1 MYQILTCLAVDHDI
15 RYTLAAVTICV
26 LGSFLT
32 MRLFARA
39 RQSLAIQRA
48 NWLFLAGMIGGTTI
62 WTTHFVAMLGYQAPG
77 IVGFQPALTGLSF
90 VIAILAT
97 AAGLAISTYGG
108 QTALAEGG
116 GLVVGL
122 GIACM
127 HYTGMAAYAVQGSLV
142 WDPYYVA
149 ASMVFGAVFGLLAVN
164 RVVRPVNWFCKYSGM
179 TFLVLAIASTHF
191 TAMAA
196 FSVAFDPSL
205 TIAPA
210 MVSPSVMGGSAII
223 ITFVLLAFGFSTYV
237 IDSAASLQAVARYR
251 HLSLHDALTGIPNR
265 AAFHEHLQTLMKRS
279 ADPTARIALL
289 SFDLNRFKEINDVH
303 GHGAGDAVLRSLAD
317 RMSSVLRPG
326 EFVARVGGDE
336 FVAVLHRFYS
346 RADGIEFANRLL
358 AEVVKPV
365 EWNETVLSVGAS
377 IGIAVGTA
385 GTRDVDALV
394 SQADVAMY
402 RAKSDV
408 TGTICFYD
416 KSMDEA
422 SRARNAL
429 AVSMRAGLGKGAF
442 ELYFQQQNDTA
453 TGAIVGFEVLLR
465 WNHPERGMISPAE
478 FIPIA
483 EQTGFI
489 IEMGEWVLREACA
502 HAVRW
507 KNPLSIAVN
516 VAPLQL
522 SDSDFV
528 HKVQRIL
535 LESGLEPGRLEL
547 EITES
552 GIIDDHRHA
561 LLTIRRLKALGV
573 RIAMDDYGTGYS
585 SLSTLQSFPF
595 DKIKID
601 RGFVEGL
608 GSNIQSQAIV
618 RSTLILANSLDIPVL
633 AEGVETLAHVE
644 FLRREGCQHVQGF
657 YYGRPGPAA
666 SIDAVVNSAPE
677 RPAIVDEEVIPLA
690 S

>member
-1 MYQILTCLAVDHDI
+1 MYQILTCLTIDHDP
-15 RYTLAAVTICV
+15 RYTLAAVVICI

-39 RQSLAIQRA
+39 RQYASIQRV

-77 IVGFQPALTGLSF
+77 NVGFLPGFTGLSF
-90 VIAILAT
+90 IISVLAT
-97 AAGLAISTYGG
+97 TAGFAIATYGG
-108 QTALAEGG
+108 NTALAEGG
-116 GLVVGL
+116 GLIIGL

-127 HYTGMAAYAVQGSLV
+127 HYTGMAAYTVQGSLV
-142 WDPYYVA
+142 WEPVYVV
-149 ASMVFGAVFGLLAVN
+149 ASMVLGGIFGILATN

-196 FSVAFDPSL
+196 FSVSYDPALAIEPSL
-205 TIAPA
+205 
-210 MVSPSVMGGSAII
+210 VSPSVMGGSAII

-237 IDSAASLQAVARYR
+237 IDSENSQQAVARYR

-265 AAFHEHLQTLMKRS
+265 AAFQEHLQALSTRS
-279 ADPTARIALL
+279 NDPTARIALL
-289 SFDLNRFKEINDVH
+289 AFDLNRFKEINDVH
-303 GHGAGDAVLRSLAD
+303 GHGAGDAVLRALAD

-326 EFVARVGGDE
+326 EFIARVGGDE
-336 FVAVLHRFYS
+336 FAAVLPRFYA
-346 RADGIEFANRLL
+346 RTDGLEFAHRLL
-358 AEVVKPV
+358 GAVVRPI
-365 EWNETVLSVGAS
+365 EWNETILSVGAS
-377 IGIAVGTA
+377 IGIAVGGA
-385 GTRDVDALV
+385 GTKDPDALIA
-394 SQADVAMY
+394 QADVAMY
-402 RAKSDV
+402 RAKTDV
-408 TGTICFYD
+408 SGTICFYD

-422 SRARNAL
+422 ARARNAL
-429 AVSMRAGLGKGAF
+429 AVSMRSGLGKGAF

-453 TGAIVGFEVLLR
+453 TGVIVGFEVLLR

-489 IEMGEWVLREACA
+489 IEMGEWVLREACL

-507 KNPLSIAVN
+507 KNPLSVAVN

-528 HKVQRIL
+528 RKVQRIL
-535 LESGLEPGRLEL
+535 LESGLEPKRLEL

-552 GIIDDHRHA
+552 GIIADHRHA

-608 GSNIQSQAIV
+608 GSNVQSQAIV
-618 RSTLILANSLDIPVL
+618 RSTLILANSLNIPVL
-633 AEGVETLAHVE
+633 AEGVETQAHLE
-644 FLRREGCQHVQGF
+644 FLRQEGCQHVQGY
-657 YYGRPGPAA
+657 YYGRPGPATT
-666 SIDAVVNSAPE
+666 IDAIVN
-677 RPAIVDEEVIPLA
+677 RVLPADETALIETLPLA

>member
-1 MYQILTCLAVDHDI
+1 MYQILTCLAIDHDP
-15 RYTLAAVTICV
+15 RYTLAAVAICV
-26 LGSFLT
+26 MGSFLT

-39 RQSLAIQRA
+39 RQSKSIQRA

-77 IVGFQPALTGLSF
+77 NVGFLPGFTGLSF
-90 VIAILAT
+90 VISVLAT
-97 AAGLAISTYGG
+97 TAGFAIATYGG
-108 QTALAEGG
+108 NTALAEGG
-116 GLVVGL
+116 GLIVGL

-127 HYTGMAAYAVQGSLV
+127 HYTGMAAYTMQGVLV
-142 WDPYYVA
+142 WEPAYVV
-149 ASMVFGAVFGLLAVN
+149 ASMVFGAVFGILATN

-196 FSVAFDPSL
+196 FSVSFDPAL
-205 TIAPA
+205 TIAPSL
-210 MVSPSVMGGSAII
+210 VSPGLMGGSAII
-223 ITFVLLAFGFSTYV
+223 ITFVLVAFGFSTYV
-237 IDSAASLQAVARYR
+237 IDSETSQQAVARYR
-251 HLSLHDALTGIPNR
+251 YLSLHDALTGLPNR
-265 AAFHEHLQTLMKRS
+265 AAFQEHLQTLSKHS
-279 ADPTARIALL
+279 IDPAARIALL

-303 GHGAGDAVLRSLAD
+303 GHGAGDSVLRALAE
-317 RMSSVLRPG
+317 RMSCVLRPG
-326 EFVARVGGDE
+326 EFIARVGGDE
-336 FVAVLHRFYS
+336 FAAVLPRFYA
-346 RADGIEFANRLL
+346 RADGLEFAHRLL
-358 AEVVKPV
+358 GAVTKPV
-365 EWNETVLSVGAS
+365 EWNDTILSVGAS
-377 IGIAVGTA
+377 IGIAIGRSGA
-385 GTRDVDALV
+385 KDPNAMIA
-394 SQADVAMY
+394 QADVAMY
-402 RAKSDV
+402 RAKTDV
-408 TGTICFYD
+408 SGTICFYD

-422 SRARNAL
+422 ARARNAL
-429 AVSMRAGLGKGAF
+429 AVSMRSGLGQGAF
-442 ELYFQQQNDTA
+442 ELYFQQQNDTIS
-453 TGAIVGFEVLLR
+453 GAIVGFEVLLR

-489 IEMGEWVLREACA
+489 TEMGEWVLREACQ

-507 KNPLSIAVN
+507 KNPLSVAVN

-528 HKVQRIL
+528 RKVQRIL
-535 LESGLEPGRLEL
+535 LESGLEPKRLEL

-552 GIIDDHRHA
+552 GIIADHRHA
-561 LLTIRRLKALGV
+561 LVTIRRLKALGV

-608 GSNIQSQAIV
+608 GTNMQSQAIV
-618 RSTLILANSLDIPVL
+618 RSTLILANSLNIPVL
-633 AEGVETLAHVE
+633 AEGVETQEHLE
-644 FLRREGCQHVQGF
+644 FLRQEGCQHVQGY
-657 YYGRPGPAA
+657 YYGRPGPANT
-666 SIDAVVNSAPE
+666 IDAIVNLVLPLDE
-677 RPAIVDEEVIPLA
+677 RVLDEAIPLA

>member
-1 MYQILTCLAVDHDI
+1 MYQILTCLTVDHDP
-15 RYTLAAVTICV
+15 RYTIAAVAICV
-26 LGSFLT
+26 MGCFLT

-39 RQSLAIQRA
+39 RQSKSLQRA

-77 IVGFQPALTGLSF
+77 SVGFLPGFTGLSF
-90 VIAILAT
+90 IISVAATTAGFAIA
-97 AAGLAISTYGG
+97 TYGG
-108 QTALAEGG
+108 DSPLAEGG

-127 HYTGMAAYAVQGSLV
+127 HYTGMAAYSVQGSLV
-142 WDPYYVA
+142 WEPAYVVT
-149 ASMVFGAVFGLLAVN
+149 SMVFGALFGMLATN

-179 TFLVLAIASTHF
+179 TFLVLAIALTHF

-196 FSVAFDPSL
+196 FSVSFDPTL
-205 TIAPA
+205 VIAPSL
-210 MVSPSVMGGSAII
+210 VSPSLMGGSAII

-237 IDSAASLQAVARYR
+237 IDSESSLQAVARYR

-265 AAFHEHLQTLMKRS
+265 AAFQEHLQNLLKRS
-279 ADPTARIALL
+279 SDPTTRVALL

-303 GHGAGDAVLRSLAD
+303 GHAAGDAVLRALAD
-317 RMSSVLRPG
+317 RMSSILRPG
-326 EFVARVGGDE
+326 EFIARVGGDE
-336 FVAVLHRFYS
+336 FAAVLSRYYS
-346 RADGIEFANRLL
+346 RSDGLEFANRLL
-358 AEVVKPV
+358 AEVTQPV

-377 IGIAVGTA
+377 IGIAVANSGI
-385 GTRDVDALV
+385 RDVDVLV

-422 SRARNAL
+422 SRTRNAL
-429 AVSMRAGLGKGAF
+429 AISMRSGLGNGAF

-453 TGAIVGFEVLLR
+453 TEAIVGFEVLLR

-489 IEMGEWVLREACA
+489 IEMGEWVLREACFQ
-502 HAVRW
+502 AVRW
-507 KNPLSIAVN
+507 RNPLSIAVN

-528 HKVQRIL
+528 DKVQRIL
-535 LESGLEPGRLEL
+535 LESGLEPRRLEL

-552 GIIDDHRHA
+552 GIIVDHRHA
-561 LLTIRRLKALGV
+561 LVTIRRLKALGV

-608 GSNIQSQAIV
+608 GTNVQSQAIV
-618 RSTLILANSLDIPVL
+618 RSTLILANSLNIPVL
-633 AEGVETLAHVE
+633 AEGVETQAHLE
-644 FLRREGCQHVQGF
+644 FLRREGCQHVQGY
-657 YYGRPGPAA
+657 YYGRPGPATT
-666 SIDAVVNSAPE
+666 IDAIVNL
-677 RPAIVDEEVIPLA
+677 PALAGDPSEAEMLPLA

>member
-1 MYQILTCLAVDHDI
+1 MYQILTCLAVDHDV

-32 MRLFARA
+32 MRLFSRA
-39 RQSLAIQRA
+39 RQSTSIQRV

-77 IVGFQPALTGLSF
+77 NVGFLPVFTGLSF
-90 VIAILAT
+90 IIAVAAT
-97 AAGLAISTYGG
+97 MAGLAISTYGG
-108 QTALAEGG
+108 HTALAEGG

-122 GIACM
+122 GIASM

-142 WDPYYVA
+142 WDQYYVV
-149 ASMVFGAVFGLLAVN
+149 ASMVFGAVFGMLATN
-164 RVVRPVNWFCKYSGM
+164 RIVRPVNWFCKYSGM
-179 TFLVLAIASTHF
+179 TFLVLAIASTHY

-196 FSVAFDPSL
+196 FSVAFDPSFM
-205 TIAPA
+205 IAPSL
-210 MVSPSVMGGSAII
+210 MSPALMGGSAII

-237 IDSAASLQAVARYR
+237 IDSETSLQAVARYR

-265 AAFHEHLQTLMKRS
+265 AAFQEHLQALLKRS

-289 SFDLNRFKEINDVH
+289 SFDLDRFKEINDVH

-317 RMSSVLRPG
+317 RMSSVLQPG

-336 FVAVLHRFYS
+336 FVAVLHRYYS
-346 RADGIEFANRLL
+346 RADGLAFANRLL
-358 AEVVKPV
+358 AEVLKPI
-365 EWNETVLSVGAS
+365 EWKETVLSVGAS
-377 IGIAVGTA
+377 IGIAIGNSHTKN
-385 GTRDVDALV
+385 VDTLI

-429 AVSMRAGLGKGAF
+429 AVSMRSGLSNGAF
-442 ELYFQQQNDTA
+442 ELYFQQQNDTSS
-453 TGAIVGFEVLLR
+453 GAIVGFEVLLR

-489 IEMGEWVLREACA
+489 IEMGEWVLREACL

-507 KNPLSIAVN
+507 RNPLSVAVN

-528 HKVQRIL
+528 QKVQRIL
-535 LESGLEPGRLEL
+535 KESGLEPSRLEL

-552 GIIDDHRHA
+552 GIIADHRHA
-561 LLTIRRLKALGV
+561 LVTIRRLKSLGV

-608 GSNIQSQAIV
+608 GTSIQSQAIV

-633 AEGVETLAHVE
+633 AEGVETQAHME
-644 FLRREGCQHVQGF
+644 FLRREGCQHVQG
-657 YYGRPGPAA
+657 YYFGRPGPAA
-666 SIDAVVNSAPE
+666 TIDAIVNFVPDIDK
-677 RPAIVDEEVIPLA
+677 IVEKAGLPLA

>member
-1 MYQILTCLAVDHDI
+1 MYQILSCLAIDHDI
-15 RYTLAAVTICV
+15 RYTIAAVTICV
-26 LGSFLT
+26 MGCFLT
-32 MRLFARA
+32 MRLFARS
-39 RQSLAIQRA
+39 RQSAAIQRA

-77 IVGFQPALTGLSF
+77 NVGFLPGFTGLSF
-90 VIAILAT
+90 IISVAATTAGFAIA
-97 AAGLAISTYGG
+97 TYGG
-108 QTALAEGG
+108 NTLLAEGG

-127 HYTGMAAYAVQGSLV
+127 HYTGMAAYTVQGSLV
-142 WDPYYVA
+142 WEPVYVV
-149 ASMVFGAVFGLLAVN
+149 ASMVFGGVFGMLATN

-179 TFLVLAIASTHF
+179 TFLVLGIALTHF

-196 FSVAFDPSL
+196 FSVSFNPAM
-205 TIAPA
+205 TIAPSL
-210 MVSPSVMGGSAII
+210 VSPSLMGGSAII

-237 IDSAASLQAVARYR
+237 IDSQASLQAVERYR

-265 AAFHEHLQTLMKRS
+265 AAFHEHLQALLKRS
-279 ADPTARIALL
+279 NDPTTRIALL

-317 RMSSVLRPG
+317 RMSSILRPG

-336 FVAVLHRFYS
+336 FVAVLHRYYG
-346 RADGIEFANRLL
+346 RNDGIEFAHRLL
-358 AEVVKPV
+358 GEVVKPI
-365 EWNETVLSVGAS
+365 EWHETSLSVGAS
-377 IGIAVGTA
+377 VGIAIGNFSTKTA
-385 GTRDVDALV
+385 DTLI

-422 SRARNAL
+422 SRARSAL
-429 AVSMRAGLGKGAF
+429 AVSMRSGLSKGAF
-442 ELYFQQQNDTA
+442 ELYFQQQNDTT

-489 IEMGEWVLREACA
+489 IEMGEWVLREACL

-507 KNPLSIAVN
+507 RNPLSIAVN

-528 HKVQRIL
+528 KKVQRIL
-535 LESGLEPGRLEL
+535 EETGLEPKRLEL

-552 GIIDDHRHA
+552 GIIADHRHA
-561 LLTIRRLKALGV
+561 LLTIRRLKSLGV

-608 GSNIQSQAIV
+608 GTNVQSQAIV
-618 RSTLILANSLDIPVL
+618 RSTLILANSLNIPVL
-633 AEGVETLAHVE
+633 AEGVETQVHLE

-657 YYGRPGPAA
+657 YYGRPGPAIT
-666 SIDAVVNSAPE
+666 IDAIVNWVSPG
-677 RPAIVDEEVIPLA
+677 DELPQNDVLPLA

>member
-26 LGSFLT
+26 MGSFLT
-32 MRLFARA
+32 MRLFSRS
-39 RQSLAIQRA
+39 RQSTSIQRA

-77 IVGFQPALTGLSF
+77 SVGFLPGFTGLSF
-90 VIAILAT
+90 IISVVAT
-97 AAGLAISTYGG
+97 TAGLAIATYGG
-108 QTALAEGG
+108 NTPLAEGG

-127 HYTGMAAYAVQGSLV
+127 HYTGMAAYTVQGSLV
-142 WDPYYVA
+142 WDPVYVI
-149 ASMVFGAVFGLLAVN
+149 ASMVLGGMFGMLATN

-179 TFLVLAIASTHF
+179 TFLVLAIASTHY

-196 FSVAFDPSL
+196 FSVSFEPAM
-205 TIAPA
+205 TIAPSL
-210 MVSPSVMGGSAII
+210 VSPSLMGGSAII
-223 ITFVLLAFGFSTYV
+223 ITFVLLAFGLSTYV
-237 IDSAASLQAVARYR
+237 IDSETSLQAVARYR

-265 AAFHEHLQTLMKRS
+265 AAFQEHLQALLKRS
-279 ADPTARIALL
+279 NDPTARIALL

-317 RMSSVLRPG
+317 RMSSILRPG

-336 FVAVLHRFYS
+336 FAAVLPRYYA
-346 RADGIEFANRLL
+346 RADGLEFANRLL
-358 AEVVKPV
+358 AEVIKPI

-377 IGIAVGTA
+377 IGIAVGNSSTKNA
-385 GTRDVDALV
+385 DALI

-422 SRARNAL
+422 ARARNAL
-429 AVSMRAGLGKGAF
+429 AVSMRSGLAKGAF
-442 ELYFQQQNDTA
+442 ELYFQQQNDT
-453 TGAIVGFEVLLR
+453 TSGAIVGFEVLLR

-489 IEMGEWVLREACA
+489 IEMGEWVLREACL

-507 KNPLSIAVN
+507 RNPLTIAVN

-528 HKVQRIL
+528 KKVQRIL
-535 LESGLEPGRLEL
+535 NESGLEPRRLEL

-552 GIIDDHRHA
+552 GIIADHRHA
-561 LLTIRRLKALGV
+561 LVTIRRLKSLGV

-608 GSNIQSQAIV
+608 ATNLQSQAIV
-618 RSTLILANSLDIPVL
+618 RSTLILANSLNIPVL
-633 AEGVETLAHVE
+633 AEGVETQAHLE
-644 FLRREGCQHVQGF
+644 FLRREGCQHVQGY
-657 YYGRPGPAA
+657 YYGRPGPAITID
-666 SIDAVVNSAPE
+666 SIVNWMSDADRLSEGSAL
-677 RPAIVDEEVIPLA
+677 PLA